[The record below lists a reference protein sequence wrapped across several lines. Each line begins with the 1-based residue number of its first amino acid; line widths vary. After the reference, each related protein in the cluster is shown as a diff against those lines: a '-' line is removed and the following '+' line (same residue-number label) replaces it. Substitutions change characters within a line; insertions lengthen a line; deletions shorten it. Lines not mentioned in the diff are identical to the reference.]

1 MPVRGRGID
10 LDTFSVAEAQIT
22 ATVNITATTSAT
34 GTTLMTTGPFTV
46 ENGGVYYVDVWVPF
60 LTKGTTNVDIELFE
74 GVSAAAGTF
83 LTTLSGHLVA
93 DGARPTYWVVR
104 RTLTPGNH
112 QLTVTGFVDAGTGV
126 FGAGLGTTGAFPNA
140 WMRVRPA

>member
-1 MPVRGRGID
+1 MSLVEVQ
-10 LDTFSVAEAQIT
+10 LTASVNVT
-22 ATVNITATTSAT
+22 ATSSAT
-34 GTTLMTTGPFTV
+34 GTTLLTTGSFTV
-46 ENGGVYYVDVWVPF
+46 ENGGVFYVDVWVPF

-74 GVSAAAGTF
+74 GASAAAGTF

-93 DGARPTYWVVR
+93 DGARPTSWTVR
-104 RTLTPGNH
+104 RTLTPGAH